1 MKMNGEIDVQLCAFF
16 TSAPD
21 WSEWSTA
28 RADRFVPGQKGLSVH
43 WVTGWVGPK
52 LIWTR
57 QQKEEKSLHY
67 PYQESNPDRPARSL
81 VTILTELSRLLLI
94 SKLL

>member
-67 PYQESNPDRPARSL
+67 PAGNRTPDVQL
-81 VTILTELSRLLLI
+81 VANCYCQGWGIVTRLRGG
-94 SKLL
+94 